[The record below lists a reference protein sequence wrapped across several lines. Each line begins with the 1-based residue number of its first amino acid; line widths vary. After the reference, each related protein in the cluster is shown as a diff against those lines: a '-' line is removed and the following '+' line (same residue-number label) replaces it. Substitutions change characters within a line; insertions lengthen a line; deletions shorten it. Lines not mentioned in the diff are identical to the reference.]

1 MQGQVLASTGQQ
13 RFNSIMK
20 TIHFAHLVIILFI
33 YDLTATKGLDWRIRR
48 GWVAEITS
56 YLFFQ
61 SFQGGRGGEDRLG
74 KELFRVSLVCSL
86 LLAKVRGACS
96 KSLNSYSATRKG
108 ACLPL

>member
-56 YLFFQ
+56 YLFF
-61 SFQGGRGGEDRLG
+61 
-74 KELFRVSLVCSL
+74 KAFRVVEGG
-86 LLAKVRGACS
+86 KTGWE
-96 KSLNSYSATRKG
+96 KSCFA
-108 ACLPL
+108 